1 MSFFHNLNKTLDSI
15 AARPEAAHLNERDM
29 SRAAKYDSKEVDE
42 GFGDTMA
49 TAGAKL
55 KGLKAN
61 ITKNPADRQSAID
74 AHKGIMKKEYNKM
87 RDAYPNSRMPL
98 SGPGPSKRFDDAEQ
112 SAAMHKINL
121 DGGMEEGLG
130 DVVKKVGSMAKKAGG
145 AVLNKVGHGSDVDM
159 IRDLQKKMNMPQ
171 TGKKPEQK
179 TDEAAYTPGAGY
191 SPEMQARIK
200 MATPQELS
208 QMAHELAG
216 DPSHYKNEYRNL
228 EAAQSE
234 LKGTTKYEEASLPM
248 VKGPNGKMVPKFAY
262 DNEGPNDLKKS
273 FNDKIAGAKK
283 EVDEMLGDVAA
294 EAMRNALG
302 GRQQVADEGNAFT
315 GALAKTPKGGKFKMG
330 NQEYTDTSSV
340 DEDDDKNPFTNYK
353 KPRADAPKR
362 GEVTRGRHHDIKH
375 DTTDSR
381 YSGMIATRRSD
392 AQGISVGSDT
402 DAEGNTIDKRG
413 RGRPKGPEKG
423 PERTTAKAYKHKG
436 ERKVKEG
443 DMEEGADQGQAQQI
457 YNDLADIR
465 AIAKQAQRG
474 GEFPQGYASRLE
486 SVLYAAMTMIKNQQS
501 GDAQVRE
508 AESTDKKDNRAEKA
522 GKRVAKDIEYDEKK
536 KDGIHGKKRG
546 AEDDKAE
553 KAGKKVSKDIEYDD
567 KKDEVKED
575 EPKKSKSK
583 FKFGGSVYET
593 LDAQLETLITEGM
606 SVTVNMSQ
614 DDEHGEGRKNITVN
628 ADGEDA
634 DRLAELLKMAGIS
647 QQSSGCGC
655 GQSPCGC
662 EMVDENNPNWP
673 SNTEYTSAKQ
683 NMDPVSNDL
692 VRNKSTG
699 QSTVPVIAGQEE
711 RMGQDDLSRLREMA
725 GMRQNEIL
733 DEGIMDKIKGMLVPK
748 LMKLLGPD
756 AEKIASAVKQATGG
770 NLTPSKEN
778 AMKVVQ
784 ALGINKAAEQGQSPQ
799 MAEGIAGNW
808 QGKLQQALYT
818 LGLLGSAGAATAMY
832 GTVTGGNM
840 AVIGFLLL
848 MFANTFFGEAPGQT
862 GAMGKFGN
870 KGTSTQRGLDDYGNP
885 VQNMNVDENVLASQL
900 RRQVSM
906 EESVKVEQN
915 LLNLYRTF
923 GK

>member
-1 MSFFHNLNKTLDSI
+1 
-15 AARPEAAHLNERDM
+15 
-29 SRAAKYDSKEVDE
+29 
-42 GFGDTMA
+42 MA

-74 AHKGIMKKEYNKM
+74 AHKGIMNKEVKKQQEFYG
-87 RDAYPNSRMPL
+87 RDPMYPERGQRYAN
-98 SGPGPSKRFDDAEQ
+98 AQQ
-112 SAAMHKINL
+112 SAAMHKIDL
-121 DGGMEEGLG
+121 DGGMEEGLS
-130 DVVKKVGSMAKKAGG
+130 DVVKKVGGMAKKAGS

-159 IRDLQKKMNMPQ
+159 IRDLQRKMDMPQ

-179 TDEAAYTPGAGY
+179 TDEAAKWRDAKYKDKLYTQEPPDYENDDYSMDDYYNGPKPDDYPG
-191 SPEMQARIK
+191 S
-200 MATPQELS
+200 
-208 QMAHELAG
+208 
-216 DPSHYKNEYRNL
+216 KN
-228 EAAQSE
+228 
-234 LKGTTKYEEASLPM
+234 LKGGGEFDHNDPLQKGQGIGRSGIKNNINLSGKRKGMPSRDQITSLKGSIKDAHGTHAEPNLPEAGAPM
-248 VKGPNGKMVPKFAY
+248 TAKQ
-262 DNEGPNDLKKS
+262 KS
-273 FNDKIAGAKK
+273 FAALAEPKDKITFADKIAGAKK

-315 GALAKTPKGGKFKMG
+315 GKLKATPKGGKFKMG

-353 KPRADAPKR
+353 KPRQDTPR
-362 GEVTRGRHHDIKH
+362 TGEVTHGAKH
-375 DTTDSR
+375 DTEWTATGR
-381 YSGMIATRRSD
+381 RVTRRVD
-392 AQGISVGSDT
+392 PQGNSVGSET

-413 RGRPKGPEKG
+413 RGRPKGPAKG

-486 SVLYAAMTMIKNQQS
+486 SVLYAAMTLIKNQQS

-508 AESTDKKDNRAEKA
+508 AESTDKKDNRAERA

-553 KAGKKVSKDIEYDD
+553 KAGKKVAKDIEYDD

-575 EPKKSKSK
+575 EPKKSNSK

-634 DRLAELLKMAGIS
+634 ERLAELLQMAGIS
-647 QQSSGCGC
+647 QQSSGD
-655 GQSPCGC
+655 
-662 EMVDENNPNWP
+662 VIDENDPNWP
-673 SNTEYTSAKQ
+673 SNTETSDNALQ
-683 NMDPVSNDL
+683 YSGGLNGP
-692 VRNKSTG
+692 KSTG
-699 QSTVPVIAGQEE
+699 QTTIP
-711 RMGQDDLSRLREMA
+711 
-725 GMRQNEIL
+725 
-733 DEGIMDKIKGMLVPK
+733 
-748 LMKLLGPD
+748 
-756 AEKIASAVKQATGG
+756 
-770 NLTPSKEN
+770 
-778 AMKVVQ
+778 
-784 ALGINKAAEQGQSPQ
+784 
-799 MAEGIAGNW
+799 
-808 QGKLQQALYT
+808 
-818 LGLLGSAGAATAMY
+818 
-832 GTVTGGNM
+832 
-840 AVIGFLLL
+840 
-848 MFANTFFGEAPGQT
+848 
-862 GAMGKFGN
+862 
-870 KGTSTQRGLDDYGNP
+870 
-885 VQNMNVDENVLASQL
+885 VLASQL

-906 EESVKVEQN
+906 EESAKVEQN

>member
-1 MSFFHNLNKTLDSI
+1 
-15 AARPEAAHLNERDM
+15 
-29 SRAAKYDSKEVDE
+29 
-42 GFGDTMA
+42 
-49 TAGAKL
+49 
-55 KGLKAN
+55 
-61 ITKNPADRQSAID
+61 
-74 AHKGIMKKEYNKM
+74 
-87 RDAYPNSRMPL
+87 
-98 SGPGPSKRFDDAEQ
+98 
-112 SAAMHKINL
+112 
-121 DGGMEEGLG
+121 
-130 DVVKKVGSMAKKAGG
+130 
-145 AVLNKVGHGSDVDM
+145 
-159 IRDLQKKMNMPQ
+159 
-171 TGKKPEQK
+171 
-179 TDEAAYTPGAGY
+179 
-191 SPEMQARIK
+191 
-200 MATPQELS
+200 
-208 QMAHELAG
+208 
-216 DPSHYKNEYRNL
+216 
-228 EAAQSE
+228 
-234 LKGTTKYEEASLPM
+234 
-248 VKGPNGKMVPKFAY
+248 MVPKFAY

-283 EVDEMLGDVAA
+283 DVDEMLGDVAA

-315 GALAKTPKGGKFKMG
+315 GALAKTPKGGKFKVG
-330 NQEYTDTSSV
+330 GKEFTDTSGI
-340 DEDDDKNPFTNYK
+340 DEEEDLNPFTNYK
-353 KPRADAPKR
+353 KPRRDTPR
-362 GEVTRGRHHDIKH
+362 VGDVTHGAKH
-375 DTTDSR
+375 DTKHTATGR
-381 YSGMIATRRSD
+381 VVTRRVD
-392 AQGISVGSDT
+392 AQGNSVGSET

-436 ERKVKEG
+436 GRKVKEG
-443 DMEEGADQGQAQQI
+443 DMEEGHDQGQAQQI

-508 AESTDKKDNRAEKA
+508 AESTDKKDNRAERA
-522 GKRVAKDIEYDEKK
+522 GKKVAKDIEYDEKK

-546 AEDDKAE
+546 TEDDRAE
-553 KAGKKVSKDIEYDD
+553 KAGKKVAKDIEYDD

-634 DRLAELLKMAGIS
+634 ERLAELLKMAGIS

-662 EMVDENNPNWP
+662 DMIDENDPNWP

-699 QSTVPVIAGQEE
+699 QTTIPVIAGQEE

-808 QGKLQQALYT
+808 QGKLYQALYT

-848 MFANTFFGEAPGQT
+848 MFANAFFGDAPGQF

-870 KGTSTQRGLDDYGNP
+870 KGTSMQRGLDDHGMPIRNT
-885 VQNMNVDENVLASQL
+885 NVDENVLASQL

-906 EESVKVEQN
+906 EESAKVEQN